1 MHSPAPP
8 RVASSLSAI
17 FSMIFFSPSV
27 LSAAPAPVQI
37 GGYVNPELSYS
48 TFDGAPPAG
57 LNRVEGAVYLGASDA
72 GVEAKLDLPL
82 TLTAGKNFAV
92 GIDKAQA
99 YVAQKLDGG
108 FRWKVGQWDTT
119 FGYELN
125 DSVDVFF
132 SQQGLVFSVNPVVH
146 TGLLLGY
153 DFNPELS
160 LNVYAATPADS
171 GPVAHGV
178 DPQFGAQVVYVGA
191 FRAAAGALKMPDNLY
206 ADVVIGKDFGDL
218 ALDAEYNVTRVPKH
232 DAQMGYLLHATYAVN
247 PTVKAGVRAELLSR
261 SSSAYRTVGATV
273 GPHIKLTGAA
283 VLKVNYQFTQVTVT
297 EGDDAEIG
305 HAAFVDAVYRF

>member
-108 FRWKVGQWDTT
+108 FRWKG
-119 FGYELN
+119 
-125 DSVDVFF
+125 
-132 SQQGLVFSVNPVVH
+132 
-146 TGLLLGY
+146 
-153 DFNPELS
+153 
-160 LNVYAATPADS
+160 
-171 GPVAHGV
+171 
-178 DPQFGAQVVYVGA
+178 
-191 FRAAAGALKMPDNLY
+191 
-206 ADVVIGKDFGDL
+206 
-218 ALDAEYNVTRVPKH
+218 
-232 DAQMGYLLHATYAVN
+232 
-247 PTVKAGVRAELLSR
+247 
-261 SSSAYRTVGATV
+261 
-273 GPHIKLTGAA
+273 
-283 VLKVNYQFTQVTVT
+283 
-297 EGDDAEIG
+297 
-305 HAAFVDAVYRF
+305 

>member
-48 TFDGAPPAG
+48 TFDGAPLAG

>member
-247 PTVKAGVRAELLSR
+247 PTVKAGVRAELLS
-261 SSSAYRTVGATV
+261 
-273 GPHIKLTGAA
+273 
-283 VLKVNYQFTQVTVT
+283 
-297 EGDDAEIG
+297 
-305 HAAFVDAVYRF
+305 